1 MRSVFGTGKKSWP
14 RVALMAL
21 ALQASQASAADSVN
35 TVSATSVA
43 SCDPLSATSC
53 APDPALAT
61 SISDDFKQASEH
73 YIPYRTPSEIFY
85 GDDGLTLTLSKRY
98 DNPSLVSDFYIM
110 FGKVQVLLKSA
121 SGQGI
126 VSSFYLQSDD
136 KDEIDFEWLGG
147 DGTQMQ
153 SNFFSKGDTTTY
165 DRGEYHNMADP
176 RADFHNYTLEWN
188 ENSCSWYIDGTVVR
202 TLSSDSSQG
211 YPQTPM
217 RLFFG
222 IWAGGDPSNQPGT
235 IEWAGGETDYSDA
248 PFSMHIKNLVVSD
261 YSTGSSYS
269 YSGTSG
275 SWESIDCKDG
285 SVNGREEI
293 ANAEFAALVGG
304 NTISTESTK
313 SGSSSTSTTSA
324 STTSTASSELT
335 SSSPTPT
342 SSTSSSSST
351 SSTSS
356 TSSSSISTFSTSASS
371 SELTSADVTSTS
383 KTEASITANSLP
395 TSTTDQDSEENSIAE
410 ASTTSE
416 SSETVSLK
424 DEYLKS
430 STITTSTQSSTET
443 HKQSISVSTEN
454 NDSHSVSDEF
464 SNGANAA
471 TSSFLGLSLFF
482 LALL

>member
-313 SGSSSTSTTSA
+313 GGSSSTSTTSA

-342 SSTSSSSST
+342 SSTSSS

-395 TSTTDQDSEENSIAE
+395 TSTTDQDSEENSIGE